1 MTFTFY
7 LKKIKLRGQV
17 N

>member
-7 LKKIKLRGQV
+7 LRKIKLRGQV